1 MTAYQIETV
10 TAEQLMLFT
19 FWGNVILL
27 VEASSGRSFSKYYI
41 KSKEVP
47 TAPSGWS
54 FAPYSFAEA
63 NKINLKKG
71 ETICNVA
78 DEFGNVYYEVTSII
92 I

>member
-1 MTAYQIETV
+1 METV
-10 TAEQLMLFT
+10 TAKQSMFFT

-27 VEASSGRSFSKYYI
+27 VEASSGRYFSKYYI

-54 FAPYSFAEA
+54 FAPYSFVEP
-63 NKINLKKG
+63 KKVTLKKD

-92 I
+92 

>member
-10 TAEQLMLFT
+10 KAEQLMLFT

-27 VEASSGRSFSKYYI
+27 VEESSGRSFSKYYI
-41 KSKEVP
+41 KSKETP

-54 FAPYSFAEA
+54 FAAYSFSEP
-63 NKINLKKG
+63 KKVTLKKD

-78 DEFGNVYYEVTSII
+78 DELGNVYYEVTSII
-92 I
+92 